1 MIKALYRTNKQLV
14 CSELTVIQSI
24 TVSLDN
30 GEKFQLLFITN
41 NFGVELNC
49 LLPYSFKDEFDKI
62 VKEAYMSERIDLT
75 QFVFILN
82 DDMNM
87 DIEGDEDWKFV
98 SLKCNPTNGYPL
110 EK

>member
-14 CSELTVIQSI
+14 CSELTGIQSI

-30 GEKFQLLFITN
+30 GENFQLLFITN
-41 NFGVELNC
+41 NFGVDLNC
-49 LLPYSFKDEFDKI
+49 LLPYSFKDELDKI

-75 QFVFILN
+75 QFVFIFN

-87 DIEGDEDWKFV
+87 EGDNDWKFV